1 MSVYCF
7 VSAQVPLKTR
17 ATWLPGNTLTDY
29 LQMYHHRF
37 ERILPLQPRLGPFLE
52 LFSLIES
59 QTGHK
64 TP

>member
-1 MSVYCF
+1 MSVYRF

-17 ATWLPGNTLTDY
+17 ATQLSSHTLTDY

-52 LFSLIES
+52 LISLVES
-59 QTGHK
+59 QTGHR